1 MEAKTI
7 LITGGLGFIGGHFVH
22 HYRQHYPGVKIVVVD
37 KNTYAADRSRIT
49 HFERQENFAF
59 IEADIAVGEKMHSL
73 FQQYRPTVVV
83 NFAAESHVDNS
94 ISGPAPFLATNVTG
108 TFNLLEAARELW
120 LEKPH
125 KLKEGFYDAR
135 FYQIST
141 DEVFGSLGQEGHFS
155 EASNYAPNSPYSA
168 SKASADHWVRSYFH
182 TYGLPTLIS
191 QCSNNYGS
199 HQHEEK
205 LIPTVIRT
213 ALKGEIV
220 PLYGDGKN
228 SRDWLYVEDHCTAIM
243 RVLEK
248 ATPGES
254 YTIGGGAER
263 DNLTICKTILS
274 FLDGI
279 KPKKDGSSYQ
289 EQIRFVEDRPG
300 HDFRYAIDARKIKSQ
315 LGWEPQNTF
324 EEALQKTVVY
334 YLEKYSEKNQS

>member
-94 ISGPAPFLATNVTG
+94 IIGPAPFLATNVTG

-125 KLKEGFYDAR
+125 KLKQGFYDAR

-141 DEVFGSLGQEGHFS
+141 DEVFGSLGQEGLFS
-155 EASNYAPNSPYSA
+155 EASKYAPNSPYSA

-191 QCSNNYGS
+191 QCSNNYGP

-213 ALKGEIV
+213 ALKGEII

-228 SRDWLYVEDHCTAIM
+228 RRDWLYVEDHCTAIT

>member
-94 ISGPAPFLATNVTG
+94 ISGPALFLATNVTG

-141 DEVFGSLGQEGHFS
+141 DEVFGSLEQEGHFS

-213 ALKGEIV
+213 ALKGEII

-228 SRDWLYVEDHCTAIM
+228 RRDWLYVEDHCTAIM

-279 KPKKDGSSYQ
+279 KPKEDGSSYQ

-300 HDFRYAIDARKIKSQ
+300 HDFRYAIDARKIKSHF
-315 LGWEPQNTF
+315 GWEPQNTF
-324 EEALQKTVVY
+324 EVALQKTVVY

>member
-49 HFERQENFAF
+49 HFERQEKFAF

-125 KLKEGFYDAR
+125 KLKQGFYDAR

-182 TYGLPTLIS
+182 TYGLPTHIS

-213 ALKGEIV
+213 ALKGEII

-228 SRDWLYVEDHCTAIM
+228 RRDWLYVEDHCTAIM

>member
-1 MEAKTI
+1 MAPKTI

-22 HYRQHYPGVKIVVVD
+22 QYRQHCPGVKTVVVD

-49 HFERQENFAF
+49 LFEGQDNFVF
-59 IEADIAVGEKMHSL
+59 IEEDIAVAEKMHAI
-73 FQQYRPTVVV
+73 FQQYKPTTVI

-108 TFNLLEAARELW
+108 TFNLLEAARQLW
-120 LEKPH
+120 LERPH
-125 KLKEGFYDAR
+125 ELKKEFCDAR

-141 DEVFGSLGQEGHFS
+141 DEVFGSLGQEGLFS
-155 EASNYAPNSPYSA
+155 EKSNYAPNSPYSA

-191 QCSNNYGS
+191 QCSNNYGPYQ
-199 HQHEEK
+199 HQEK
-205 LIPTVIRT
+205 LIPTVIRA
-213 ALKGEIV
+213 ALKGQEI
-220 PLYGDGKN
+220 PIYGDGKN
-228 SRDWLYVEDHCTAIM
+228 RRDWLYVEDHCTAIM
-243 RVLEK
+243 SVLEK

-254 YTIGGGAER
+254 FAIGGGAER

-274 FLDGI
+274 FLDSK
-279 KPKKDGSSYQ
+279 KPKEDGSSYQ

-324 EEALQKTVVY
+324 EDALQKTVVY
-334 YLEKYSEKNQS
+334 YLKKYNKENP

>member
-213 ALKGEIV
+213 ALKGEII

-228 SRDWLYVEDHCTAIM
+228 RRDWLYVEDHCTAIM

-274 FLDGI
+274 FLEGI

>member
-141 DEVFGSLGQEGHFS
+141 DEVFGSLGQEGLFS

-191 QCSNNYGS
+191 QCSNNYGP
-199 HQHEEK
+199 HQDEEK

-213 ALKGEIV
+213 ALKGEII

-228 SRDWLYVEDHCTAIM
+228 RRDWLYVEDHCTAIT

-263 DNLTICKTILS
+263 DNHTICKTILS

-324 EEALQKTVVY
+324 EEALQKTIVY

>member
-22 HYRQHYPGVKIVVVD
+22 HYRQHHPEVKIVVVD
-37 KNTYAADRSRIT
+37 KNTYAADRSRMLP
-49 HFERQENFAF
+49 FKGKENFVF
-59 IEADIAVGEKMHSL
+59 IEADIADGEKMHSL
-73 FQQYRPTVVV
+73 FQQYRPSVVV

-108 TFNLLEAARELW
+108 TFNLLEAARQLW

-125 KLKEGFYDAR
+125 ELKEEFYQAR

-141 DEVFGSLGQEGHFS
+141 DEVFGSLGQEGLFS

-191 QCSNNYGS
+191 QCSNNYGPY
-199 HQHEEK
+199 QHEEK

-213 ALKGEIV
+213 ALMGEII

-228 SRDWLYVEDHCTAIM
+228 IRDWLYVEDHCIAIM
-243 RVLEK
+243 KVLEK

-274 FLDGI
+274 ILDGI
-279 KPKKDGSSYQ
+279 KPKEDGSSYQ

-324 EEALQKTVVY
+324 EVALQKTVVY

>member
-141 DEVFGSLGQEGHFS
+141 DEVFGSLGQEGYFS

-213 ALKGEIV
+213 ALKGEII

-228 SRDWLYVEDHCTAIM
+228 RRDWLYVEDHCTAIM

-324 EEALQKTVVY
+324 EEALQKTIVY

>member
-213 ALKGEIV
+213 ALKGEII

-228 SRDWLYVEDHCTAIM
+228 RRDWLYVEDHCTAIM

-289 EQIRFVEDRPG
+289 EQIRFVEDRLG

-315 LGWEPQNTF
+315 LGWEPHNTF

>member
-59 IEADIAVGEKMHSL
+59 IEADIAVGEKMYSL

-191 QCSNNYGS
+191 QCSNNYGPY
-199 HQHEEK
+199 QHEEK

-213 ALKGEIV
+213 ALKGEII

-228 SRDWLYVEDHCTAIM
+228 RRDWLYVEDHCTAIM

>member
-22 HYRQHYPGVKIVVVD
+22 HYRQHHPAVKIVVVD

-141 DEVFGSLGQEGHFS
+141 DEVFGSLGQEGLFS

-191 QCSNNYGS
+191 QCSNNYGPY
-199 HQHEEK
+199 QHEEK

-213 ALKGEIV
+213 ALMGEII

-228 SRDWLYVEDHCTAIM
+228 RRDWLYVEDHCIAIM
-243 RVLEK
+243 KVLEK

-254 YTIGGGAER
+254 YTIGGGAEC

-274 FLDGI
+274 ILDGI
-279 KPKKDGSSYQ
+279 KPKEDGSSYQ
-289 EQIRFVEDRPG
+289 EQICFVEDRPG

-324 EEALQKTVVY
+324 EVALQKTVVY

>member
-141 DEVFGSLGQEGHFS
+141 DEVFGSLGQKGHFS

-213 ALKGEIV
+213 ALKGEII

-228 SRDWLYVEDHCTAIM
+228 RRDWLYVEDHCTAIM

>member
-1 MEAKTI
+1 MDAKTI

-22 HYRQHYPGVKIVVVD
+22 HYRQQHPAVKIVVVD

-49 HFERQENFAF
+49 HLERQENFAF
-59 IEADIAVGEKMHSL
+59 IEADIAVADKMHSL

-125 KLKEGFYDAR
+125 ELKEQFNDAR

-141 DEVFGSLGQEGHFS
+141 DEVFGSLGQEGLFS
-155 EASNYAPNSPYSA
+155 ETSNYAPNSPYSA

-191 QCSNNYGS
+191 QCSNNYGP

-205 LIPTVIRT
+205 LIPTVIRM
-213 ALKGEIV
+213 ALKGEII

-228 SRDWLYVEDHCTAIM
+228 RRDWLYVEDHCAAIM

-254 YTIGGGAER
+254 YTIGGGAEH

-274 FLDGI
+274 FLDGV

>member
-141 DEVFGSLGQEGHFS
+141 DEVFGSLGQEGLFS
-155 EASNYAPNSPYSA
+155 ETSNYAPNSPYSA

-191 QCSNNYGS
+191 QCSNNYGP

-213 ALKGEIV
+213 ALKGEII

-228 SRDWLYVEDHCTAIM
+228 RRDWLYVEDHCTAIM